1 MDINFFLLCRK
12 KYDRIIE
19 NLDIII
25 DSFQDIIELHELSN
39 PVLNSEINKIY
50 FLEKKYEINYLKEEC
65 DKYIFNNCKHDFV
78 TDLIDINPDISKT
91 VHYCKICEYCE

>member
-12 KYDRIIE
+12 KYDKIIE

-25 DSFQDIIELHELSN
+25 ESFQDIIELHEQSN
-39 PVLNSEINKIY
+39 SVLNSEINKNY

-65 DKYIFNNCKHDFV
+65 DKYIFNNCQHDFV
-78 TDLIDINPDISKT
+78 IDLIDINEDISKT
-91 VHYCKICEYCE
+91 VRYCKICEYCE

>member
-12 KYDRIIE
+12 KYNKIIE
-19 NLDIII
+19 NLDTIIE
-25 DSFQDIIELHELSN
+25 SFQDIIELNELSN
-39 PVLNSEINKIY
+39 PVFNLEINKNY

-78 TDLIDINPDISKT
+78 IDLIDIDPDTSKNIC
-91 VHYCKICEYCE
+91 YCKICEYCE